1 MDETETDDAKVKAIV
16 AAIVIV
22 VGTVI
27 GVAAIM
33 WAEAW
38 LVSTMLS
45 IAFGVECRDLWALAV
60 LILLFNL
67 SVHVKSDR

>member
-1 MDETETDDAKVKAIV
+1 LDETETDDAKVKAIV